1 MPQASNI
8 VVKKNDGTTD
18 VAYTSMIA
26 SAGDNSP
33 ALWRNLTVGTAAA
46 HRPSFQTV
54 SKDNGAKTGRR
65 VDGSFVW
72 PQIATGTDGKIN
84 VVNKLPIS
92 FSALVPK
99 DMPDTEVNEAVS
111 QAFNLFASTLNKD
124 QVKQGFAA
132 T

>member
-1 MPQASNI
+1 MPQAANI
-8 VVKKNDGTTD
+8 TVKKNDGTTD
-18 VAYTSMIA
+18 VVYTSIIA

-33 ALWRNLTVGTAAA
+33 AIWRNLTVGTAAA
-46 HRPSFQTV
+46 HRPEFKTV

-65 VDGSFVW
+65 VEGTYYW
-72 PQIATGTDGKIN
+72 PQTAVGTDGKIN

-92 FSALVPK
+92 YSALIPK

-111 QAFNLFASTLNKD
+111 QGFNLFQSALNRD